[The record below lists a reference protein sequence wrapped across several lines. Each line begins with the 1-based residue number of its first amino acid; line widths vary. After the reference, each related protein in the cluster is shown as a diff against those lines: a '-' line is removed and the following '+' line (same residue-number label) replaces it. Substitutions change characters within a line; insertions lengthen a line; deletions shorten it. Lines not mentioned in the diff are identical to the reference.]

1 MKGVLII
8 KESNFQI
15 YCANNLFQAGVIEN
29 VVVENGRSFPP
40 PNLSMRTLLASPI
53 RIIQQFLKSKNDGLR
68 QIKYYLNY
76 ISMFGNVEIHN
87 KSILKNKYQKFDQKL
102 KVLRVKR
109 ADLFD
114 SLLLIQAMS
123 PDIIFVFGT
132 GLLSQSFIEAFK
144 VPKINM
150 HWGWSPTYRGDGI
163 FPALAMEGS
172 KGLGVTIHKLSE
184 KADAGDIISRHR
196 IKVESC
202 ENIYSIGLRCTKVGT
217 EVFIRLFEQYNKTSN
232 IPCTKQQLE
241 EGQYYTSKYLRE
253 HSELIEQGW
262 LNLRQETSNL

>member
-40 PNLSMRTLLASPI
+40 PNLSMRTLLAAPI
-53 RIIQQFLKSKNDGLR
+53 RIIEQFFKSKNAGLR
-68 QIKYYLNY
+68 QIKYYFNY
-76 ISMFGNVEIHN
+76 SSMFGNVKIHN
-87 KSILKNKYQKFDQKL
+87 ENILQNKYQKFDQKL

-109 ADLFD
+109 AD
-114 SLLLIQAMS
+114 SLNSMSLIQAIS

-172 KGLGVTIHKLSE
+172 KGLGVTTHKLTE
-184 KADAGDIISRHR
+184 KVDAGEIISRHR
-196 IKVESC
+196 IKVASH

-217 EVFIRLFEQYNKTSN
+217 EAFIRLFEQYNNTSN

-241 EGQYYTSKYLRE
+241 DGQNYTSKYLRE

-262 LNLRQETSNL
+262 LNLRRETSTL